1 MIDSLKIYEFFIFN
15 SNKNLN
21 DTIIFNSS
29 GFDNGQTSSFF
40 DFIETTNLKN
50 IYFFSPWECYYQFTT
65 DIIINQ
71 KYTDKINRILE
82 NKNIYLKIVYCSD
95 SSDIY
100 ENKINAFNGRIE
112 IIYWPTAILLPTYN
126 MIFNQYFQNKYDDIE
141 YLDGIDL
148 LSNFNNKDITTLY
161 SHYNN
166 RPRYHR
172 CMMFDLLSK
181 NNLIE
186 LGNNSWNNLNN
197 NQPQNEIVDIYPIYE
212 FKYWKEIIL
221 TIDSFNEDG
230 IMMTDTLLNPP
241 SLFNLIGESSST
253 IPYITEKTFRSLLI
267 GHPFL
272 IYGSKN
278 HNKEL
283 LKYGFELYD
292 EIFDYAFEKSDKI
305 EDRILGVINNIN
317 KLKDSNYLNLYNG
330 IKPKILRNQKRA
342 IELLKKDE
350 YIPKK
355 LWDFYNKNICN
366 TKLFFVSL
374 YK

>member
-112 IIYWPTAILLPTYN
+112 IIYWPTAILLTTYN

-148 LSNFNNKDITTLY
+148 LSNLNNKDITTLY

-172 CMMFDLLSK
+172 CMMFDFLSK

-221 TIDSFNEDG
+221 TIDSFNEDT

-241 SLFNLIGESSST
+241 SLFNLIGESSSI

-366 TKLFFVSL
+366 TELFFVSL